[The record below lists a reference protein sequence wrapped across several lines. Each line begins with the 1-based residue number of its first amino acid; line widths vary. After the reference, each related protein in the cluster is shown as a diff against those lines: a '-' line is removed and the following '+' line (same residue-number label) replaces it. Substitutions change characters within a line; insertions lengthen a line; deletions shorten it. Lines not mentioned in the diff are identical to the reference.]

1 MCWLAQGE
9 VFDFALGEFRSIPTR
24 FESQY
29 QSENYY
35 QTELFRSMLYRFDAG
50 NQWNDG
56 FDFIGIVIELATELG
71 MSQETAVTKFLQ
83 GALADAKLL
92 ADLMTCKPFVQT
104 LAVSLMLQQLHF
116 LYQASYLAIIKSN
129 AFFSIVTTS
138 IFSVLLVQQIRVQS

>member
-56 FDFIGIVIELATELG
+56 LDFVGIVIELATYLG
-71 MSQETAVTKFLQ
+71 MSQETAV
-83 GALADAKLL
+83 A
-92 ADLMTCKPFVQT
+92 
-104 LAVSLMLQQLHF
+104 
-116 LYQASYLAIIKSN
+116 
-129 AFFSIVTTS
+129 
-138 IFSVLLVQQIRVQS
+138 

>member
-71 MSQETAVTKFLQ
+71 MSQL
-83 GALADAKLL
+83 
-92 ADLMTCKPFVQT
+92 
-104 LAVSLMLQQLHF
+104 SLIH
-116 LYQASYLAIIKSN
+116 I
-129 AFFSIVTTS
+129 
-138 IFSVLLVQQIRVQS
+138 